1 MSLSLLLPTHLLAT
15 GDLDAQARALAAELC
30 ARVQPAR
37 ATLGVSI
44 GTLTMREAVQ
54 PMLDGRPHGLYLVLL
69 ADEVVY
75 VGSNRGRA
83 FHERLAGHLYAGSGW
98 FNSCV
103 QALAQHRGTSTD
115 KALLTLLDEARIL
128 CVPLCNAHG
137 DKAMRRALLKLE
149 HAVARELK
157 PLNGRQRAR

>member
-1 MSLSLLLPTHLLAT
+1 MSLSLLISTPLLAT
-15 GDLDAQARALAAELC
+15 GDLDAQARTLATEVCDALAK
-30 ARVQPAR
+30 
-37 ATLGVSI
+37 ATLPVGTPI

-69 ADEVVY
+69 GDTVVY

-83 FHERLAGHLYAGSGW
+83 FHERLAGHLYAGNGW

-115 KALLTLLDEARIL
+115 EALLTLLDEARIL
-128 CVPLCNAHG
+128 CVPLCIAHG

-149 HAVARELK
+149 HAVARELE
-157 PLNGRQRAR
+157 PLNGRAKAR